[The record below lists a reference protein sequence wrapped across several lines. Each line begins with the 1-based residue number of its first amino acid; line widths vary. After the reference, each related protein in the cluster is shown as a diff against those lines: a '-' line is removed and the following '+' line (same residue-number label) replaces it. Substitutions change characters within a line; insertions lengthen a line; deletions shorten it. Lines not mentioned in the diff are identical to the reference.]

1 MYIAWAH
8 AQLFRF
14 AIHFLMNAL
23 NVNKAPL
30 KAGISWNYAILN
42 LAIWRELLR
51 VRKMSA
57 ALLKIL
63 DTHYI
68 IFLTCMTR
76 AMKLCGSLRDLDT
89 VKFHAG
95 VCYLRSPFY
104 FSSSAILL

>member
-1 MYIAWAH
+1 MYMYIAWAH

-42 LAIWRELLR
+42 LAI
-51 VRKMSA
+51 RKMSS

-104 FSSSAILL
+104 FSSSAILS